1 MSEALARTGYGHADL
16 LTARDAEYLVGEP
29 ILEWIKTHR

>member
-16 LTARDAEYLVGEP
+16 LTARDAKYLVWQP
-29 ILEWIKTHR
+29 ILEWIKAHR